1 MNDNV
6 SVLQVKLELG
16 EELDEGGVCVSTGSF
31 VMYNCA
37 RLATLFSHFEL
48 AVDKGQCS
56 IYYTLYVYIPL
67 NSVLHRAH
75 IYILNISTC
84 PAYYTREW
92 EKQEKEMYISIFQLP
107 SKTKSQGNRPCRTF
121 VFCSNYTKF
130 FNSHSPLSTIQ
141 CIYLYFVVLHRNH
154 LNF

>member
-37 RLATLFSHFEL
+37 RLATLFSHFEQ

-92 EKQEKEMYISIFQLP
+92 EKQEKEMYVSIFQLVFHP
-107 SKTKSQGNRPCRTF
+107 KLKVMVTDHVELPCPVQIILNSLTIILPYQLYNVFTF
-121 VFCSNYTKF
+121 ILLCCIE
-130 FNSHSPLSTIQ
+130 TI
-141 CIYLYFVVLHRNH
+141 
-154 LNF
+154 